1 MKRLAVFCFLTIYI
15 SSVFAFRV
23 QDGKTNAW
31 ATYYTEAG
39 YQRSLINQ
47 FDEASHGKQNDG
59 MPRTQLLKETS
70 RARLETFITFFVK

>member
-39 YQRSLINQ
+39 YQRSLINGWTVEQ
-47 FDEASHGKQNDG
+47 STNQQKQCLFYAFQTERRLFDIATIRCTK
-59 MPRTQLLKETS
+59 
-70 RARLETFITFFVK
+70 

>member
-39 YQRSLINQ
+39 YQRSLIN
-47 FDEASHGKQNDG
+47 G
-59 MPRTQLLKETS
+59 
-70 RARLETFITFFVK
+70 